1 MSVGLLLR
9 QARESAG
16 MSIEE
21 LAALTCVR
29 KTIINDLEN
38 DNFSSSGGLAYARGH
53 IRSISKALNA
63 NAELLVNEFN
73 AMHQDFDRPMID
85 LLSEN
90 SVTPVKVTKSKM
102 SFATLSKVAGVIV
115 ALLIA
120 APTAQSFMHSTK
132 KAPIAKA
139 ATTVATTT
147 TTTNASTDTTAV
159 ATKTNPVQVVVS
171 ANAGPSWIAVTDSA
185 GTLIYTGTLKQ
196 GMSQSFDDSQLI
208 NITMGNAGAVD
219 LNVNGKDLGT
229 PGATGEVV
237 HLQFGPGA
245 STQG

>member
-1 MSVGLLLR
+1 
-9 QARESAG
+9 
-16 MSIEE
+16 
-21 LAALTCVR
+21 
-29 KTIINDLEN
+29 
-38 DNFSSSGGLAYARGH
+38 
-53 IRSISKALNA
+53 
-63 NAELLVNEFN
+63 
-73 AMHQDFDRPMID
+73 MHQDFDRPMID

-132 KAPIAKA
+132 KAPIAKSATA
-139 ATTVATTT
+139 AVSTT

-159 ATKTNPVQVVVS
+159 ATKTNPVQVVV
-171 ANAGPSWIAVTDSA
+171 NATTGPSWIAVTDSA